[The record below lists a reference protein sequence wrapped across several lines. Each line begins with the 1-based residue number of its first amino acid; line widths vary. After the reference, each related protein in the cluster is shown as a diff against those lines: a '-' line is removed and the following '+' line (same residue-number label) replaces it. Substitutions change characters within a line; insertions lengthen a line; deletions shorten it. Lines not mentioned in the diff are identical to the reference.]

1 MSDVQLMKQV
11 GAVLSISLRG
21 IPKRLGACLVIVI
34 GIAGAVA
41 VFISVFAMSS
51 SFTET
56 ASKSGRADRVIVL
69 AEGATTE
76 GASSHQRADVNEI
89 LASQAIKRDSDG
101 KAIATADYLAF
112 ARLTDER
119 TGVDTFA
126 TLRGTGPKALLLRP
140 EIEIVQGRMFEAG
153 VRELIVGRALQRRL
167 NGLGLNDR
175 VPLPEGDWTVVGV
188 FESGADARES
198 ELLTDA
204 ETLLSAY
211 QRNEFNSVTVMLDDA
226 SAFDA
231 FRSSLQI
238 NPALSVQA
246 KRERD
251 YLLDASAP
259 TTRLLE
265 LIAVVIGGIMALGA
279 IIAAVNAMYSAIS
292 TRSMEIAILRAVG
305 YDGAPVAISVLI
317 EALLFALA
325 GAALGAAIAWLF
337 FNGNTISTQ
346 TAMGPGPMSYML
358 SINAT
363 VVLLGIGC
371 GCTAGF
377 IGGIL
382 PAMRATTAPVTAALR
397 GT

>member
-1 MSDVQLMKQV
+1 MKQV

-41 VFISVFAMSS
+41 VFISVLAMSS

-56 ASKSGRADRVIVL
+56 ASKTGRLDRVIVL
-69 AEGATTE
+69 AEGVTTE
-76 GASSHQRADVNEI
+76 GGSSLERADVNEI
-89 LASQAIKRDSDG
+89 LASQQIKRDADG
-101 KAIATADYLAF
+101 KPIATADYLAF

-126 TLRGTGPKALLLRP
+126 TLRGTGPKALALRP
-140 EIEIVQGRMFEAG
+140 EIKIVQGRMFEAG
-153 VRELIVGRALQRRL
+153 VQELIVGRSLQRRL
-167 NGLGLNDR
+167 KGLELNDR

-188 FESGADARES
+188 FESNADARES

-211 QRNEFNSVTVMLDDA
+211 QRNKFNSVMVMLEDTA
-226 SAFDA
+226 AFDA
-231 FRSSLQI
+231 FRSTLET
-238 NPALSVQA
+238 NPALSVHAQ
-246 KRERD
+246 RERD
-251 YLLDASAP
+251 YLLEASAP
-259 TTRLLE
+259 TTELLK
-265 LIAVVIGGIMALGA
+265 LIAIVIGGIMALGA

-305 YDGAPVAISVLI
+305 YDGIPVVVSVII

-337 FNGNTISTQ
+337 FNGNTVSTQ
-346 TAMGPGPMSYML
+346 TSMGPGPMSYML
-358 SINAT
+358 SVNAK

-371 GCTAGF
+371 GCITGL

-382 PAMRATTAPVTAALR
+382 PALRATRVPVIAALR

>member
-1 MSDVQLMKQV
+1 
-11 GAVLSISLRG
+11 
-21 IPKRLGACLVIVI
+21 
-34 GIAGAVA
+34 
-41 VFISVFAMSS
+41 
-51 SFTET
+51 
-56 ASKSGRADRVIVL
+56 
-69 AEGATTE
+69 
-76 GASSHQRADVNEI
+76 VNEI

-153 VRELIVGRALQRRL
+153 VRELIVGPALQRRL

>member
-1 MSDVQLMKQV
+1 MSNVQLMKQV

-126 TLRGTGPKALLLRP
+126 TLRGTGAKALLLRP

>member
-1 MSDVQLMKQV
+1 MKQV

-21 IPKRLGACLVIVI
+21 IPKRLGACLVIIV

-56 ASKSGRADRVIVL
+56 ASKTGRADRVIVL

-76 GASSHQRADVNEI
+76 GSSALDRADVNEI
-89 LASQAIKRDSDG
+89 LASQQIKRDSDG
-101 KAIATADYLAF
+101 KPITTADYLAF

-126 TLRGTGPKALLLRP
+126 TLRGTGPKALVLRP
-140 EIEIVQGRMFEAG
+140 EIKIVEGRMFEAG
-153 VRELIVGRALQRRL
+153 VQELIVGRSLQRRL
-167 NGLGLNDR
+167 SGLQVNDR

-211 QRNEFNSVTVMLDDA
+211 QHNRFNSVTVMLENA
-226 SAFDA
+226 AAFDT
-231 FRSSLQI
+231 FRNTLQT
-238 NPALSVQA
+238 NPALSVHA

-251 YLLDASAP
+251 YLLEASAP
-259 TTRLLE
+259 TTKLLQ
-265 LIAVVIGGIMALGA
+265 LIAGVIGGIMAVGA

-292 TRSMEIAILRAVG
+292 ARSMEIAILRAVG
-305 YDGAPVAISVLI
+305 YEGAPVVVSVII
-317 EALLFALA
+317 ESLLFALT
-325 GAALGAAIAWLF
+325 GACLGAAIAWLF
-337 FNGNTISTQ
+337 FNGNTVSTQ
-346 TAMGPGPMSYML
+346 TGMGPGPMSYML
-358 SINAT
+358 SVDAK
-363 VVLLGIGC
+363 VVLLGVGC
-371 GCTAGF
+371 GCITGL

-382 PAMRATTAPVTAALR
+382 PALRATRAPVIAALR

>member
-126 TLRGTGPKALLLRP
+126 TLRGTGAKALLLRP